1 MVPPLPSSL
10 LSPALSPPQGEPDP
24 LYGLVASLEELVA
37 ARPGDGVGGFAPG
50 GKVRT
55 HQFGGHRSSFRGR
68 GMEFDEVRAYQ
79 PGDDIRTIDW
89 RVTARTGKAH
99 TKLFQEERER
109 PVLLLVDTR
118 RAMRFGTRDCFKSVL
133 AARAAAV
140 LTWAAISG
148 GDRVGGVVL
157 TPLRIAAFRPERSRR
172 RILHFVK
179 AVAEATADGFGQE
192 EDDGGEGEAPEPPL
206 AEAIARLRSAAR
218 PGTLVFLA
226 SDFADFDAAAAREL
240 NRLSHSSQ
248 VTAVFVYDALEAR
261 LPPRGT
267 YRVSDGEAVA
277 RLDPGRGDLASV
289 YAARF
294 AARQARIE
302 QFCRQHGMAFVPLQ
316 TGQDSAD
323 LLHPERLG
331 SGRASRRVAG

>member
-1 MVPPLPSSL
+1 MPQTPP
-10 LSPALSPPQGEPDP
+10 ARAETATDP

-109 PVLLLVDTR
+109 PVLLLVDAR

-140 LTWAAISG
+140 LTWVAIAG

-157 TPLRIAAFRPERSRR
+157 TPFELAAFRPERSRR

-179 AVAEATADGFGQE
+179 AVAEATAQGLGL
-192 EDDGGEGEAPEPPL
+192 EDTAAAPEPTL
-206 AEAIARLRSAAR
+206 AEAFARLRGAAR
-218 PGTLVFLA
+218 PGTLVFIA

-240 NRLSHSSQ
+240 NRLSHASQ
-248 VTAVFVYDALEAR
+248 VTAVFTFDPLEAR

-267 YRVSDGEAVA
+267 YRISDGEAVA
-277 RLDPGRGDLASV
+277 RLDPARGDLAAA

-294 AARQARIE
+294 TARRARIE
-302 QFCRQHGMAFVPLQ
+302 SFARQHGMAFVPLE
-316 TGQDSAD
+316 TGQDAGD

-331 SGRASRRVAG
+331 TGRAARRAVG

>member
-1 MVPPLPSSL
+1 MPP
-10 LSPALSPPQGEPDP
+10 ETTTDP

-37 ARPGDGVGGFAPG
+37 VRPGDGVGGFAPG

-109 PVLLLVDTR
+109 PVLLLVDAR
-118 RAMRFGTRDCFKSVL
+118 RSMRFGTRDCFKSVL

-140 LTWAAISG
+140 LTWVAIAG

-157 TPLRIAAFRPERSRR
+157 TPFGLSAFRPERSRR

-179 AVAEATADGFGQE
+179 AVAQATAEGFGQE
-192 EDDGGEGEAPEPPL
+192 GEGAEPTL
-206 AEAIARLRSAAR
+206 AEALARLRGAAR

-226 SDFADFDAAAAREL
+226 SDFADFNAAAAREL
-240 NRLSHSSQ
+240 NRLSHASQ
-248 VTAVFVYDALEAR
+248 VTAIFTYDPLEAR
-261 LPPRGT
+261 LPPRGS
-267 YRVSDGEAVA
+267 YRISDGAAVA
-277 RLDPGRGDLASV
+277 RLDMGRGDVAAA
-289 YAARF
+289 YAERF
-294 AARQARIE
+294 AARRARIE
-302 QFCRQHGMAFVPLQ
+302 LFCRPHGMAFVPLE
-316 TGQDSAD
+316 TGQDAAD

-331 SGRASRRVAG
+331 PGRASRRGVA

>member
-1 MVPPLPSSL
+1 MPTTKPATKPAPP
-10 LSPALSPPQGEPDP
+10 APDAR
-24 LYGLVASLEELVA
+24 YGLVASLEELVA
-37 ARPGDGVGGFAPG
+37 ARPGDAVDGFAPG

-109 PVLLLVDTR
+109 PVLLLMDAR
-118 RAMRFGTRDCFKSVL
+118 MSMRFGTRDCFKSVL

-140 LTWAAISG
+140 LTWVAIAG

-157 TPLRIAAFRPERSRR
+157 TPFVLDAFRPERSRR

-179 AVAEATADGFGQE
+179 AVAEATAQGFGHE
-192 EDDGGEGEAPEPPL
+192 EERAEPEPTLVEAL
-206 AEAIARLRSAAR
+206 AYLRSAAR
-218 PGTLVFLA
+218 PGTLVFLV

-240 NRLSHSSQ
+240 NRLGHSSQ
-248 VTAVFVYDALEAR
+248 VTAVFTYDALEAR
-261 LPPRGT
+261 LPPRGS
-267 YRVSDGEAVA
+267 YRVSDGGAVA
-277 RLDPGRGDLASV
+277 RLDTGRRNLADD

-294 AARQARIE
+294 AARRSRIE
-302 QFCRQHGMAFVPLQ
+302 SFCRQHAMAFVPLH
-316 TGQDSAD
+316 TGQDPGD
-323 LLHPERLG
+323 LLHPERL
-331 SGRASRRVAG
+331 SPGRPARRTVA